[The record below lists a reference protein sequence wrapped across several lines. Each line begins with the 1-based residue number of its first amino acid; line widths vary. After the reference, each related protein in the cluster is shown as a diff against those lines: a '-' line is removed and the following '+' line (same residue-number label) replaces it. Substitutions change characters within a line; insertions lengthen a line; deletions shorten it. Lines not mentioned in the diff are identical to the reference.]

1 MLLKGFCWNIS
12 CLNCGIWDTATFRK
26 HSYLRVIGARR
37 RYLKSTLDLQKLN
50 LTRMS
55 IRMEKWKSSLSLEC
69 LASRH
74 SGQNFSA
81 DPASA
86 QLQPCPS
93 LRRDCSI
100 LNFPVFSHLPLW
112 LWVQNERG
120 KRAEISRCQWNSSA
134 NTIQSAPPPCVD
146 ELGHW
151 LKPLPAP
158 TCRWERLPPEARVDI
173 CLRGHVPRS
182 PRLSPMKEHG
192 EHRRDVGGCRVEH
205 KNGGWGAL
213 AFKKGAKLC
222 RVTFWLCA
230 RPTSFNHSCQWFSWW
245 RFLRLTWFWWR
256 PFQDS

>member
-86 QLQPCPS
+86 QLQPRPS

-134 NTIQSAPPPCVD
+134 NTIQSAPPPAC
-146 ELGHW
+146 W
-151 LKPLPAP
+151 WTWPLAETPPRSYLSLRKVTTWSQGWHLSEGTRPSQPSAFP
-158 TCRWERLPPEARVDI
+158 HEGARRASEKRRRLPCWAQKR
-173 CLRGHVPRS
+173 
-182 PRLSPMKEHG
+182 
-192 EHRRDVGGCRVEH
+192 
-205 KNGGWGAL
+205 
-213 AFKKGAKLC
+213 
-222 RVTFWLCA
+222 WLGSA
-230 RPTSFNHSCQWFSWW
+230 GI
-245 RFLRLTWFWWR
+245 
-256 PFQDS
+256 